1 MKEYLALF
9 TAEFGHYN
17 EDNKFITETEHGIIP
32 ADNFKDAM
40 DQIEIYYGQELI
52 SIKIELFDATVFT
65 FADEHY
71 KLIRTLL
78 EV

>member
-1 MKEYLALF
+1 MKNYLALF
-9 TAEFGHYN
+9 TAEFGYSN
-17 EDNKFITETEHGIIP
+17 EDDEFTTETEHGIIP

-40 DQIEIYYGQELI
+40 DQIETYYGQELI
-52 SIKIELFDATVFT
+52 SIKIELFDASVFT

>member
-1 MKEYLALF
+1 MKNYLALF
-9 TAEFGHYN
+9 TAEFGYSN
-17 EDNKFITETEHGIIP
+17 ENGGFITETEHGIMP